1 MKISSVGYNPIQT
14 RQQVGFGMSTLK
26 LANYASRYV
35 VLPKDAKAIKAMA
48 EKLEGDGKSFTVVVD
63 YDGSAKMLYGT
74 IFSPPGDHV
83 CIIDP
88 KNKDGNTITGTD
100 NISEIIRNILKQA
113 KPKIKAEDNRL
124 NAQDIIEDLIVK

>member
-74 IFSPPGDHV
+74 IFSLQV
-83 CIIDP
+83 IMF
-88 KNKDGNTITGTD
+88 
-100 NISEIIRNILKQA
+100 
-113 KPKIKAEDNRL
+113 
-124 NAQDIIEDLIVK
+124 V

>member
-1 MKISSVGYNPIQT
+1 MNINKVGYNPLQT

-26 LANYASRYV
+26 LTTYASKYV

-48 EKLEGDGKSFTVVVD
+48 EKLEGDGKSFNVIVD
-63 YDGSAKMLYGT
+63 YDGGAKMLYAK
-74 IFSPPGDHV
+74 IFAPAGDHV

-88 KNKDGNTITGTD
+88 KNKDGKKITGTD
-100 NISEIIRNILKQA
+100 NISEIIKNILKQA
-113 KPKIKAEDNRL
+113 KPQIKAEDNRL